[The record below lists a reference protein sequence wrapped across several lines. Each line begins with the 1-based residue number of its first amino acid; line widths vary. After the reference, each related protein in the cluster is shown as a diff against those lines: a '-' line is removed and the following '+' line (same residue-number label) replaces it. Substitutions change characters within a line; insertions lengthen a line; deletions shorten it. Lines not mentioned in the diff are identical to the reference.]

1 MPIYRT
7 DSLYR
12 DTKITGQYLDVLD
25 INNIDVVNTTTT
37 DIIIEEKYDEKP
49 DLLAHDLYG
58 NAKLWWAFALFNQD
72 KFTPSNESLK
82 LNSCSAFYS
91 FYDIDYL
98 RKRLVDTFNCK
109 IEISNPDTHTV
120 TFEVSK

>member
-72 KFTPSNESLK
+72 K
-82 LNSCSAFYS
+82 
-91 FYDIDYL
+91 
-98 RKRLVDTFNCK
+98 LVDPIIAFKAGLK
-109 IEISNPDTHTV
+109 IKVPVRFS
-120 TFEVSK
+120 